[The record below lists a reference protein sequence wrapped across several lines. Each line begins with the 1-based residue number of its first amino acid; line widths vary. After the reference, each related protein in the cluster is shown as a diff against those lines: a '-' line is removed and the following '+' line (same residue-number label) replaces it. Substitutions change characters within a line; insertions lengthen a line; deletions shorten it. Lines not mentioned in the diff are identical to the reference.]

1 MDRRSHLARALAALL
16 LLAGCTAEQTA
27 EPAAPATGG
36 NNAFLPATEPALP
49 APAPPQLDP
58 ALLLDHVAAIDSHG
72 LALAEQATNRPMTEA
87 ATDFAASLRQDH
99 AAGLDATRA
108 LQERLGAAPGPDLG
122 PVPQPVPQPA
132 AGGEEPQEVLARLAG
147 LADDQYQRA
156 WIDAVVGA
164 HTAALEQLDNTLVP
178 AAGDDDIRGH
188 LEDTRRSLARHLET
202 AQRLREASQ

>member
-27 EPAAPATGG
+27 GPATPATGG
-36 NNAFLPATEPALP
+36 NNALLPATDPALP
-49 APAPPQLDP
+49 APAPPRLDP
-58 ALLLDHVAAIDSHG
+58 ALLLGRVAAIDSHG

-87 ATDFAASLRQDH
+87 ATDFAARLRQDH
-99 AAGLDATRA
+99 AAGLEATHA
-108 LQERLGAAPGPDLG
+108 LQERLGPAPEPDLE
-122 PVPQPVPQPA
+122 PA
-132 AGGEEPQEVLARLAG
+132 AGGEAPQEVLARLAG

-178 AAGDDDIRGH
+178 AAGDDDVRGH
-188 LEDTRRSLARHLET
+188 LEDTRRNLARQLET
-202 AQRLREASQ
+202 AQRLRESSQ

>member
-27 EPAAPATGG
+27 EPATPAIGG
-36 NNAFLPATEPALP
+36 NNASLPATDPALP

-58 ALLLDHVAAIDSHG
+58 ALLLGDVAAIDSHG

-99 AAGLDATRA
+99 AAGLEATRA

-122 PVPQPVPQPA
+122 PVPQPA
-132 AGGEEPQEVLARLAG
+132 AGGEGPQEVLARLAG